1 MRSERFIVWARC
13 LVALGL
19 TGWCFASPAGVLTDE
34 KVKVNL
40 TQGLEQ
46 KVIVQYRDSDVPAQE
61 SEGARRTRRKGLKD
75 RVIGRLTSTHIRHRR
90 DLSELPLSSVT
101 LTQTDALQQL
111 QDDPDVQF
119 IFPDVLHKP
128 TMMESLPLINQL
140 PVASVMGRLGA
151 GKAIAV
157 LDTGVNYT
165 RSEFGNC
172 TAPGVPASTC
182 RVTAALDAASDDGA
196 LDSIGHGTEVAMA
209 ALAVAPK
216 ASIVSVDVFNGNS
229 AATSDILTGINWA
242 IANRSTYNI
251 GVINLSLGDGAEHAS
266 CGAENGFYRAIQS
279 ARSAGLIVVVSAGNE
294 GYTAGI
300 SSPACVSAAVAVG
313 AVYDANVGPLS
324 WTLNRNNATTG
335 ATTSSTCTDNPTT
348 ADQITC
354 FSDSSS
360 LLDVLA
366 PGALVTVGGTVVAG
380 TSISAPMVSG
390 AVAVLRSQFPSETI
404 TQIEARITGTGK
416 LITDTRNHV
425 ARRRLDL
432 LAAQGAPS
440 NDAMAQATAIS
451 GSASSLDAWNYNATS
466 EASEPAHA
474 GITATRSVWF
484 KWTAPETGTLNLNT
498 QGSAIDTS
506 LAVYTGTAV
515 NALTL
520 LTSDDDTGGSGT
532 SLLAMPVTAGQAYLI
547 AVDGKA
553 GSVGAV
559 RLNWSASNTPYLADV
574 SVFIADPLANPLV
587 VTISNQG
594 PQVATQTVVTVNI
607 PSQASVISAPASCS
621 LANNAAGT
629 VATCNV
635 GALANGASVGLSFTL
650 SQGLNAASAT
660 QASASVS
667 SAVPDANA
675 ANNQAT
681 YEGGDAPLP
690 AWALWALGAGL
701 WWVRSRR

>member
-1 MRSERFIVWARC
+1 MRSERVIVWARW
-13 LVALGL
+13 LMALGL
-19 TGWCFASPAGVLTDE
+19 AAWCNASQSGVLTDD
-34 KVKVNL
+34 KVKTRL
-40 TQGLEQ
+40 AQGQEQ
-46 KVIVQYRDSDVPAQE
+46 MVIVQYRDSAVPAQE
-61 SEGARRTRRKGLKD
+61 TEGQRRMRRKGLKD
-75 RVIGRLTSTHIRHRR
+75 RVIGRLVGEHIRQRR
-90 DLSELPLSSVT
+90 DLSELPLSSLT
-101 LTQTDALQQL
+101 LTQADALQQL
-111 QDDPDVQF
+111 QDDPDVQY

-128 TMMESLPLINQL
+128 TMMESLPLINQP
-140 PVASVMGRLGA
+140 PVASVMGRQGA

-172 TAPGVPASTC
+172 SAPGVPASTC
-182 RVTAALDAASDDGA
+182 RVAAAVDAATDDGA
-196 LDSIGHGTEVAMA
+196 LDSIGHGTEVAMT

-216 ASIVSVDVFNGNS
+216 ANIVSVDVFNGSS
-229 AATSDILTGINWA
+229 AATSDILTGINWV

-251 GVINLSLGDGAEHAS
+251 GVINLSLGDGVEHAS

-313 AVYDANVGPLS
+313 AVYDANVGALS

-335 ATTSSTCTDNPTT
+335 ATTSSTCTDNPTA

-366 PGALVTVGGTVVAG
+366 PGALVTVGGAALAG

-390 AVAVLRSQFPSETI
+390 AVAVLRSQFPNETI

-416 LITDTRNHV
+416 LITDSRNNV

-440 NDAMAQATAIS
+440 NDAMAQATVIS
-451 GSASSLDAWNYNATS
+451 GSASSLDAWNYNATA
-466 EASEPAHA
+466 ETSEPAHA
-474 GITATRSVWF
+474 GVTATHSVWF

-520 LTSDDDTGGSGT
+520 LASDDDSGGSGT
-532 SLLAMPVTAGQAYLI
+532 SLLSMPVTAGQAYLI

-553 GSVGAV
+553 SSVGAV
-559 RLNWSASNTPYLADV
+559 RLNWSSSSTPYQADV

-587 VTISNQG
+587 VTVSNQG
-594 PQVATQTVVTVNI
+594 PQTATQTVATVNI

-629 VATCNV
+629 VATCQV
-635 GALANGASVGLSFTL
+635 GALANGASATLSFHL
-650 SQGLNAASAT
+650 SKALNAAAAT
-660 QASASVS
+660 QASASVT

-675 ANNQAT
+675 ANNQAA